1 MQGSDTGAIDS
12 GARWINR
19 GTVVRHNLFFSI
31 GNHADGACNS
41 NFQCELPTSPWL
53 SRFLITHRRRADGN
67 CSWAQGKYGCKV
79 IDGGRV
85 APTNCSTPGVYVD
98 Q

>member
-41 NFQCELPTSPWL
+41 NFQCELPTFPIAVAFSHHA
-53 SRFLITHRRRADGN
+53 SSVRRRQLHMVSAGLWLQSD
-67 CSWAQGKYGCKV
+67 
-79 IDGGRV
+79 
-85 APTNCSTPGVYVD
+85 
-98 Q
+98 